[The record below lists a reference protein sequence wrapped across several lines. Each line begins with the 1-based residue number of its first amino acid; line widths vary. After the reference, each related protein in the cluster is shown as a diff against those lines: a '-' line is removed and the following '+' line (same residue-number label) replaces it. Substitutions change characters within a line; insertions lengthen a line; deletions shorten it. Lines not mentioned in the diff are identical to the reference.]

1 MSGSCYV
8 ASATPATTTG
18 GGRNGAWSDSE
29 QLGNSFRQ
37 EEDWQ
42 TTITGSDAL
51 TVISNEGC
59 CMSRVVTQLL
69 YSLGANPR
77 VVELAAND
85 ERFVDTP
92 HELPFILVGG
102 HALGGVDKLFAAHIA
117 GNLIP
122 QLKAAGALWL

>member
-1 MSGSCYV
+1 MTLS
-8 ASATPATTTG
+8 PATTTG
-18 GGRNGAWSDSE
+18 GGGDGAWSDSE
-29 QLGNSFRQ
+29 QWGNSFRQ

-85 ERFVDTP
+85 EGFLNTP

-102 HALGGVDKLFAAHIA
+102 HALGGWKNYL
-117 GNLIP
+117 L
-122 QLKAAGALWL
+122 LKSPEISSLNSKQQVHCGYSNES

>member
-1 MSGSCYV
+1 MTGSCYV

-18 GGRNGAWSDSE
+18 GAGNGAWSDSE
-29 QLGNSFRQ
+29 QWGNSFRQ
-37 EEDWQ
+37 EENWQ

-85 ERFVDTP
+85 DGFLDTP
-92 HELPFILVGG
+92 EELPFILVGG

>member
-1 MSGSCYV
+1 MTGSCYV

-18 GGRNGAWSDSE
+18 GGGNGAWSHSE
-29 QLGNSFRQ
+29 QWGNSFRQ
-37 EEDWQ
+37 EDDWQ
-42 TTITGSDAL
+42 TITGSDAL

-85 ERFVDTP
+85 EGFLDTP
-92 HELPFILVGG
+92 QELPFILVGG

>member
-1 MSGSCYV
+1 MTGSCYV

-18 GGRNGAWSDSE
+18 GGGNGAWSDSE
-29 QLGNSFRQ
+29 QWGNSFRQ
-37 EEDWQ
+37 EDDWQ
-42 TTITGSDAL
+42 TITGSDAL

-85 ERFVDTP
+85 EGFLDTP
-92 HELPFILVGG
+92 QELPFILVGG